1 MKKLLN
7 LNNLYDA
14 LINDRD
20 FVLKRCRHYEQRLKW
35 HDEEIEEIKSDI
47 KMLNRL
53 VTILF
58 LELIAI
64 MGLLIIW
71 SW

>member
-1 MKKLLN
+1 MKNSNK
-7 LNNLYDA
+7 
-14 LINDRD
+14 D
-20 FVLKRCRHYEQRLKW
+20 FEHETKFRLVQL
-35 HDEEIEEIKSDI
+35 ENEC